1 MIVDQKINKGFVG
14 VYLIDNDME
23 GTKLAT
29 TKKPNWLR
37 RTLTFWVMGWRWI
50 SVQELKK

>member
-23 GTKLAT
+23 GIKLAT
-29 TKKPNWLR
+29 TSKPNWIR
-37 RTLTFWVMGWRWI
+37 RILTKWVLGWGWI
-50 SVQELKK
+50 SVQDLKK

>member
-1 MIVDQKINKGFVG
+1 MIVDQKINKNFVG

-29 TKKPNWLR
+29 TRKPTWLQR
-37 RTLTFWVMGWRWI
+37 LLTKWVMGWTWI
-50 SVQELKK
+50 SVQDLKK